1 MLLVDA
7 VNDIMNKSNGKKI
20 VVFGGGTGLSIILR
34 GLKNYTDNITAVVTV
49 ADDGGGSGKLRE
61 DMGML
66 PPGDIR
72 NCLISLSDVEPI
84 TEKLM
89 QHRFKE
95 GYLKGQSFGNL
106 FIAAMYEIFGDFEHA
121 LKELGSIFRITG
133 KILPMT
139 LEDASLK
146 AELKSGEIIYGENY
160 IPEYVRKTGDS
171 IKNMMVI
178 PENSEPMYETI
189 ASIREAD
196 VVVLGPGS
204 LFTSVIPNILVKDVV
219 RHIKESKAKVIY
231 ITNIMTQPGETDGY
245 NVYNHLSTLID
256 HCGENIIDYI
266 FVNNKLAD
274 NDTLDKYK
282 KEKSEPVLLD
292 NHQRK
297 IIKDLNIEIIE
308 EDFLE
313 VEKQYIKHDSD
324 KISLLITKIIPD

>member
-1 MLLVDA
+1 MMV
-7 VNDIMNKSNGKKI
+7 MSKNKGKNV
-20 VVFGGGTGLSIILR
+20 VVFGGGTGLSILLR

-160 IPEYVRKTGDS
+160 IPEYVRKTGDT
-171 IKNMMVI
+171 IKKMMLI
-178 PENSEPMYETI
+178 PEESQPMYETV

-204 LFTSVIPNILVKDVV
+204 LYTSVIPNILVKDVV
-219 RHIKESKAKVIY
+219 RHIKESKAKVVY
-231 ITNIMTQPGETDGY
+231 IANIMTQPGETDGY
-245 NVYNHLSTLID
+245 NVLNHLNALIE
-256 HCGENIIDYI
+256 HCGQNIIEYV
-266 FVNNKLAD
+266 FVNNKLAEESIL
-274 NDTLDKYK
+274 NKYK

-292 NHQRK
+292 DNQRK
-297 IIKDLNIEIIE
+297 IITDMNIELVE

-324 KISLLITKIIPD
+324 KLGLLITKIIPD

>member
-1 MLLVDA
+1 MMV
-7 VNDIMNKSNGKKI
+7 MSKNKGKNV
-20 VVFGGGTGLSIILR
+20 VVFGGGTGLSILLR

-160 IPEYVRKTGDS
+160 IPEYVRKTGDT
-171 IKNMMVI
+171 IKKMMLI
-178 PENSEPMYETI
+178 PEESQPMYETV

-204 LFTSVIPNILVKDVV
+204 LYTSVIPNILVKDVV
-219 RHIKESKAKVIY
+219 RHIKESKAKVVY
-231 ITNIMTQPGETDGY
+231 ISNIMSQPGETDGY
-245 NVYNHLSTLID
+245 NVLNHLNALIE
-256 HCGENIIDYI
+256 HCGQNIIDYV
-266 FVNNKLAD
+266 FVNNKLAEESIL
-274 NDTLDKYK
+274 NKYK

-292 NHQRK
+292 DNQRK
-297 IIKDLNIEIIE
+297 IITDMNIELVE

-324 KISLLITKIIPD
+324 KLGLLITKIIPD

>member
-1 MLLVDA
+1 MMV
-7 VNDIMNKSNGKKI
+7 MSKNKGKNV
-20 VVFGGGTGLSIILR
+20 VVFGGGTGLSILLR

-160 IPEYVRKTGDS
+160 IPEYVRKTGDT
-171 IKNMMVI
+171 IKKMMLI
-178 PENSEPMYETI
+178 PEESQPMYETV

-204 LFTSVIPNILVKDVV
+204 LYTSVIPNILVKDVV
-219 RHIKESKAKVIY
+219 RHIKESKAKVVY
-231 ITNIMTQPGETDGY
+231 IANIMTQPGETDGY
-245 NVYNHLSTLID
+245 NVLNHLNALIE
-256 HCGENIIDYI
+256 HCGQNIIDYV
-266 FVNNKLAD
+266 FVNN
-274 NDTLDKYK
+274 
-282 KEKSEPVLLD
+282 
-292 NHQRK
+292 
-297 IIKDLNIEIIE
+297 
-308 EDFLE
+308 
-313 VEKQYIKHDSD
+313 
-324 KISLLITKIIPD
+324 

>member
-1 MLLVDA
+1 MSK
-7 VNDIMNKSNGKKI
+7 NKGKNV
-20 VVFGGGTGLSIILR
+20 VVFGGGTGLSILLR

-160 IPEYVRKTGDS
+160 IPEYVRKTGDT
-171 IKNMMVI
+171 IKKMMLI
-178 PENSEPMYETI
+178 PEESQPMYETV

-204 LFTSVIPNILVKDVV
+204 LYTSVIPNILVKDVV
-219 RHIKESKAKVIY
+219 RHIKESKAKVVY
-231 ITNIMTQPGETDGY
+231 IANIMTQPGETDGY
-245 NVYNHLSTLID
+245 NVLNHLNALIE
-256 HCGENIIDYI
+256 HCGQNIIDYV
-266 FVNNKLAD
+266 FVNNKLAEESIL
-274 NDTLDKYK
+274 NKYK

-292 NHQRK
+292 DNQRK
-297 IIKDLNIEIIE
+297 IITDMNIELVE

-324 KISLLITKIIPD
+324 KLGLLITKIIPD

>member
-1 MLLVDA
+1 
-7 VNDIMNKSNGKKI
+7 MNKFKGKNI

-95 GYLKGQSFGNL
+95 GYLRGQSFGNL

-139 LEDASLK
+139 LEDTNLK
-146 AELKSGEIIYGENY
+146 AELEDGEIVFGEQY
-160 IPEYVRKTGDS
+160 IPEYVRKTGKR
-171 IKNMMVI
+171 IKKMMIV
-178 PENSEPMYETI
+178 PENVEPMHETV

-196 VVVLGPGS
+196 LIVLGPGS
-204 LFTSVIPNILVKDVV
+204 LFTSIIPNILVRDVV
-219 RHIKESKAKVIY
+219 RHIKESNAKVVY
-231 ITNIMTQPGETDGY
+231 VSNIMTQPGETDGY
-245 NVYNHLSTLID
+245 STLDHIRMLKE
-256 HCGENIIDYI
+256 HCGDDIIDYI
-266 FVNNKLAD
+266 VVNNKKPD
-274 NDTLDKYK
+274 NNVLEKYR
-282 KEKSEPVLLD
+282 KENSIQVELD
-292 NHQRK
+292 NKQKKLIKEMNVK
-297 IIKDLNIEIIE
+297 II
-308 EDFLE
+308 EDNFLE
-313 VEKQYIKHDSD
+313 VEK
-324 KISLLITKIIPD
+324 

>member
-1 MLLVDA
+1 MMV
-7 VNDIMNKSNGKKI
+7 MSKNKGKNV
-20 VVFGGGTGLSIILR
+20 VVFGGGTGLSILLR

-160 IPEYVRKTGDS
+160 IPEYVRKTGDT
-171 IKNMMVI
+171 IKKMMLI
-178 PENSEPMYETI
+178 PEESQPMYETV

-204 LFTSVIPNILVKDVV
+204 LYTSVIPNILVKDVV
-219 RHIKESKAKVIY
+219 RHIKESKAKVVY
-231 ITNIMTQPGETDGY
+231 IANIMTQPGETDGY
-245 NVYNHLSTLID
+245 NVLNHLNALIE
-256 HCGENIIDYI
+256 HCGQNIIDYV
-266 FVNNKLAD
+266 FVNNKLAEESIL
-274 NDTLDKYK
+274 NKYK

-292 NHQRK
+292 DNQRK
-297 IIKDLNIEIIE
+297 IITDMNIELVE

-324 KISLLITKIIPD
+324 KLGLLITKIIPD

>member
-1 MLLVDA
+1 VVA
-7 VNDIMNKSNGKKI
+7 AGEIMNKFKGKNI

-146 AELKSGEIIYGENY
+146 AELESGEIIYGENY
-160 IPEYVRKTGDS
+160 IPEYVRKTGDA
-171 IKNMMVI
+171 IKKIIVI
-178 PENSEPMYETI
+178 PENSQPMYETV
-189 ASIREAD
+189 ASIRQAD
-196 VVVLGPGS
+196 VIVLGPGS
-204 LFTSVIPNILVKDVV
+204 LFTSIIPNILVNDVV
-219 RHIKESKAKVIY
+219 RHIKESNAKVVY
-231 ITNIMTQPGETDGY
+231 ITNIMTQPGETDEY
-245 NVYNHLSTLID
+245 NVLDHLEVLID

-266 FVNNKLAD
+266 LVNSKLAGE
-274 NDTLDKYK
+274 DTLEKYK
-282 KEKSEPVLLD
+282 KENSEPVLLD
-292 NHQRK
+292 SYQRK
-297 IIKDLNIEIIE
+297 IIKEMDIEIIE
-308 EDFLE
+308 ENFLE
-313 VEKQYIKHDSD
+313 IEKQYIKHDSD
-324 KISLLITKIIPD
+324 KISLIITKIIPD

>member
-1 MLLVDA
+1 MM
-7 VNDIMNKSNGKKI
+7 IMSKNKGKNV
-20 VVFGGGTGLSIILR
+20 VVFGGGTGLSILLR

-160 IPEYVRKTGDS
+160 IPEYVRKTGDT
-171 IKNMMVI
+171 IKKMMLI
-178 PENSEPMYETI
+178 PEESQPMYETV

-204 LFTSVIPNILVKDVV
+204 LYTSVIPNILVKDVV
-219 RHIKESKAKVIY
+219 RHIKESKAKVVY
-231 ITNIMTQPGETDGY
+231 IANIMTQPGETDGY
-245 NVYNHLSTLID
+245 NVLNHLNALIE
-256 HCGENIIDYI
+256 HCGQNIIDYV
-266 FVNNKLAD
+266 FVNNKLAEESIL
-274 NDTLDKYK
+274 NKYK

-292 NHQRK
+292 DNQRK
-297 IIKDLNIEIIE
+297 IITDMNIELVE

-324 KISLLITKIIPD
+324 KLGLLITKIIPD

>member
-1 MLLVDA
+1 MMV
-7 VNDIMNKSNGKKI
+7 MSKNKGKNV
-20 VVFGGGTGLSIILR
+20 VVFGGGTGLSILLR

-160 IPEYVRKTGDS
+160 IPEYVRKTGDT
-171 IKNMMVI
+171 IKKMMLI
-178 PENSEPMYETI
+178 PEESQPMYETV

-204 LFTSVIPNILVKDVV
+204 LYTSVIPNILVKDVV
-219 RHIKESKAKVIY
+219 RHIKESKAKVVY
-231 ITNIMTQPGETDGY
+231 IANIMTQPGETDGY
-245 NVYNHLSTLID
+245 NVLNHLNALIE
-256 HCGENIIDYI
+256 HCGQNIIDYV
-266 FVNNKLAD
+266 FVNNKLAEESI
-274 NDTLDKYK
+274 LIKYK

-292 NHQRK
+292 GNQRK
-297 IIKDLNIEIIE
+297 IIKDMNIELVE

-324 KISLLITKIIPD
+324 KLGLLITKIIPD

>member
-1 MLLVDA
+1 MM
-7 VNDIMNKSNGKKI
+7 IMSKNKGKNV
-20 VVFGGGTGLSIILR
+20 VVFGGGTGLSILLR

-133 KILPMT
+133 KLLPMT

-160 IPEYVRKTGDS
+160 IPEYVRKTGDT
-171 IKNMMVI
+171 IKKMMLI
-178 PENSEPMYETI
+178 PEDSQPMYETV

-204 LFTSVIPNILVKDVV
+204 LYTSVIPNILVKDVV
-219 RHIKESKAKVIY
+219 RHIKESKAKVVY
-231 ITNIMTQPGETDGY
+231 ISNIMSQPGETDGY
-245 NVYNHLSTLID
+245 NVLNHLNALIE
-256 HCGENIIDYI
+256 HCGQNIINYV
-266 FVNNKLAD
+266 FVNNKLAEESIL
-274 NDTLDKYK
+274 NKYK
-282 KEKSEPVLLD
+282 KEKSEPVLMDD
-292 NHQRK
+292 NQRK
-297 IIKDLNIEIIE
+297 IITDMNIELVE

-313 VEKQYIKHDSD
+313 VEKEYIKHDSD
-324 KISLLITKIIPD
+324 KLGLLITKIIPG